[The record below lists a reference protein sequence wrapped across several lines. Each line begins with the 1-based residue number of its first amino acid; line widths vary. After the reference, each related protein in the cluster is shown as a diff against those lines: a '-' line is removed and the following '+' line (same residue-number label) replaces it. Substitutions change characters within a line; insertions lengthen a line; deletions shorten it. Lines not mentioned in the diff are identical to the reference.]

1 MGFCGEAPM
10 EVEFEDDDLDRL
22 EVDPKFTASHEEGV
36 VKAFRKRMQMI
47 RAARDERDF
56 YALKSLHF
64 EKLQGKRSHQRSM
77 RLNDRWRLIVELKG
91 EAPSKT
97 VRVIGIEDYH

>member
-1 MGFCGEAPM
+1 M
-10 EVEFEDDDLDRL
+10 EVGFEDDDLNRL
-22 EVDPKFTASHEEGV
+22 EVDPKFTAGHEEGV
-36 VKAFRKRMQMI
+36 VKAFRKLMQMI
-47 RAARDERDF
+47 RAAPDERDF

-77 RLNDRWRLIVELKG
+77 RLNNRWRLIVELKG

>member
-1 MGFCGEAPM
+1 M
-10 EVEFEDDDLDRL
+10 EVEFADDDLDRL
-22 EVDPKFTASHEEGV
+22 EVDPLFTAGHEKGIV
-36 VKAFRKRMQMI
+36 TAYRKKLQLI
-47 RAARDERDF
+47 RAAQDERDF

-64 EKLQGKRSHQRSM
+64 EKLKGGRSHQRSM
-77 RLNDRWRLIVELKG
+77 RLNNKWRLIVELAG

>member
-1 MGFCGEAPM
+1 MRSHGETPM
-10 EVEFEDDDLDRL
+10 EVEFADDDLDRL
-22 EVDPKFTASHEEGV
+22 EVDRRFTAEHEEGV
-36 VKAFRKRMQMI
+36 IKAYRKVMQI
-47 RAARDERDF
+47 RAAPDERDF
-56 YALKSLHF
+56 YALKGLHF

-91 EAPSKT
+91 SAPSKT